1 MFAAVCVGLTIIL
14 TVYGQLI
21 IKWQLQGLS
30 LPVPFS
36 EKVSFLISQLL
47 KPWVL
52 SGFVSAFL
60 ASLCWMAA
68 MTRVKLSDAYPYTSL
83 SLVLVLV
90 FSHFLFGDAVTPAK
104 LWGTLLVVAGLV
116 TLSR

>member
-1 MFAAVCVGLTIIL
+1 MFAVVCVALTIFL
-14 TVYGQLI
+14 TVYGQI
-21 IKWQLQGLS
+21 VIKWQLQGMT
-30 LPVPFS
+30 LPD
-36 EKVSFLISQLL
+36 SFGGKLL
-47 KPWVL
+47 FLVAQFLNPWVL
-52 SGFVSAFL
+52 SSFISAFM

-83 SLVLVLV
+83 SLVLVLAL
-90 FSHFLFGDAVTPAK
+90 SHFFFGDALTSAK